1 MSAPFRLPPFAALS
15 WNGALH
21 PVALLCCFLIATAS
35 WLPPAWIEENANVL
49 SYAEAV
55 RETLLHVSRYA
66 DIGAHARTTQF
77 PSASLFSHALTLTL
91 IAAITLYD
99 FLLVALHWSAWVD
112 HWERS
117 VSGPG
122 SGKTRAILTL
132 SGLFALV
139 ITWAA
144 TMMPGSLD
152 HMASADLRSRAVLGL
167 LSVLVFICWH
177 MAAFLYAVMF
187 FAVVLPSRKK
197 ELS

>member
-1 MSAPFRLPPFAALS
+1 
-15 WNGALH
+15 
-21 PVALLCCFLIATAS
+21 LIATAS
-35 WLPPAWIEENANVL
+35 WLPPGWIEGNENVL

-66 DIGAHARTTQF
+66 DIGAHARTTLF
-77 PSASLFSHALTLTL
+77 PSASLFNHALTLTL
-91 IAAITLYD
+91 IAGITLYD
-99 FLLVALHWSAWVD
+99 FVLVALHWTAWVA

-122 SGKTRAILTL
+122 GAKTRAILTL

-144 TMMPGSLD
+144 TMMPGSAD
-152 HMASADLRSRAVLGL
+152 NMASADLRSRAVLGL

-177 MAAFLYAVMF
+177 MAAFFYAVMF
-187 FAVVLPSRKK
+187 FAAVLPRRKK
-197 ELS
+197 K